1 LCLEELDFN
10 ELGQSALELSS
21 MENNLNTDPPISHA
35 ANKPPPTNWRKL
47 ILSLLINGFLPWLIY
62 TLVKRY
68 THVSEMTALLATSV
82 PSLLDAL
89 VGIVR
94 NRRLDVLAG
103 FILFTIAISVALV
116 ALGGNPKLYLVR
128 ESLVTGAFGVLAL
141 CSLFFPRPLTFYII
155 RYVGNGDDPERGAY
169 FDAEWEDPTFQRD
182 IRAITL
188 IFGVLTVAETAI
200 RVHLAFTWSISHFLA
215 VSPLIFYGYGAL
227 MFVCFLLYKKRYP

>member
-1 LCLEELDFN
+1 
-10 ELGQSALELSS
+10 
-21 MENNLNTDPPISHA
+21 MEDNIKTDPHTSSA
-35 ANKPPPTNWRKL
+35 ASKPPPTNWRNL
-47 ILSLLINGFLPWLIY
+47 IISLLINGFLPWLIY

-116 ALGGNPKLYLVR
+116 ALGGSPKLYLVR

-141 CSLFFPRPLTFYII
+141 CSLLFPRPLAFYII

-169 FDAEWEDPTFQRD
+169 FDAEWEDPGFQRD

-200 RVHLAFTWSISHFLA
+200 RVHLAFTWAVSRFLA

-227 MFVCFLLYKKRYP
+227 LFVCFALYKKRYP